1 MRKEV
6 LTRDVTW
13 GRGASTPAARRRE
26 RRHRRSPGARCWL
39 AQQSAMIRCG
49 SGGAQHGHL
58 TVRRMGI
65 HVHLLSAR
73 VGAAMKTYLY
83 ENGETFE
90 RERNEPAPRSIVELL
105 RYVRSFR
112 RMHQGTSDPGV
123 ERSGSASGSQEQS
136 GWGREPGR
144 VGRGDR
150 MRPVRRIVN
159 STRTGSRK
167 FGPISVPPIH

>member
-1 MRKEV
+1 
-6 LTRDVTW
+6 
-13 GRGASTPAARRRE
+13 
-26 RRHRRSPGARCWL
+26 
-39 AQQSAMIRCG
+39 MIRCG

-73 VGAAMKTYLY
+73 VGAVMKTYLY

-112 RMHQGTSDPGV
+112 WMPKEPRTLRRTEWQRVRESRAKRMGEHPGELSV
-123 ERSGSASGSQEQS
+123 
-136 GWGREPGR
+136 
-144 VGRGDR
+144 V
-150 MRPVRRIVN
+150 
-159 STRTGSRK
+159 TG
-167 FGPISVPPIH
+167 